1 MVKYVESIDEF
12 KEYVGSG
19 KVVMDFYA
27 EWCGPCKMLTPVL
40 EEVSKKLEGQ
50 VRIVKCDIDKFP
62 EIASA
67 FKVMSVPTLIYFQ
80 DGKAITADVGLHAGT
95 TAAELDSEAQKKSRI
110 ESIKKREGR
119 VTGDRRSFW
128 KEEREWIDKIETN
141 ARRWRR
147 LGDGST
153 ILYFKLFAASLRKRM
168 DARSR
173 CDIARVAGSL
183 AGT

>member
-80 DGKAITADVGLHAGT
+80 DGKAITAMSGYMPEPQL
-95 TAAELDSEAQKKSRI
+95 LNWISEAQKK
-110 ESIKKREGR
+110 
-119 VTGDRRSFW
+119 
-128 KEEREWIDKIETN
+128 
-141 ARRWRR
+141 
-147 LGDGST
+147 
-153 ILYFKLFAASLRKRM
+153 
-168 DARSR
+168 
-173 CDIARVAGSL
+173 VA
-183 AGT
+183 